1 MFELDYS
8 AEEEAFRQ
16 ELRGW
21 LADNLPAGWKA
32 GQGQLSD
39 DDEERR
45 EFQRA
50 WQHKLAA
57 DRWIGIQWPRAYGGR
72 DATLKQQIIYT
83 EEMARVR
90 APGVLDPVS
99 VNIVGPTLIR
109 HGTDEQKAKYVQRIL
124 PADDVWCLGFSEPNA
139 GSDLASLRCRADRDG
154 DHFVVNGQKTWSSK
168 AHFAK
173 WLLLLARTDNT
184 VAKHKGISCLIV
196 DMDSP
201 GVTWRPLVQISGQK
215 EFNEIFL
222 EDVRVPAENLLGPL
236 NAGWPIIRGA
246 LAHERG
252 TLWAFDFKIRL
263 HNGALALADLYRRG
277 ANGGPGRGTDLA
289 TLRQQVVQAF
299 IESEVFAAHTLRILP
314 KLTGGGEA
322 PPEAAFQKLFGS
334 EIQQR
339 ACETAISL
347 QGAYGQL
354 GRDAHAIDGGDWL
367 EPYLYSKSVTISSG
381 TSEILRSLL
390 AQRALGLPRDA

>member
-1 MFELDYS
+1 MFELDYT

-21 LADNLPAGWKA
+21 LAQNLPSGWSA
-32 GQGQLSD
+32 GQGKLPD
-39 DDEERR
+39 DDLERR
-45 EFQRA
+45 EFQQA
-50 WQHKLAA
+50 WQRKLAE
-57 DRWIGIQWPRAYGGR
+57 DRWIGIQWPRDYGGR

-109 HGTDEQKAKYVQRIL
+109 HGTEAQKAAYVRRIL

-139 GSDLASLRCRADRDG
+139 GSDLASLRCKAERDG

-173 WLLLLARTDNT
+173 WLLLLARTDST
-184 VAKHKGISCLIV
+184 VAKHKGISCLVV
-196 DMDSP
+196 DMESP

-263 HNGALALADLYRRG
+263 HNGALALADLYRRCVD
-277 ANGGPGRGTDLA
+277 GGPGRGTDLG
-289 TLRQQVVQAF
+289 TLRQQVVQAY
-299 IESEVFAAHTLRILP
+299 IESEIFAAHTLRILP
-314 KLTGGGEA
+314 LLGGGEA

-339 ACETAISL
+339 ACETAMAL

-354 GRDAHAIDGGDWL
+354 GRDPHAIDGGDWL

>member
-1 MFELDYS
+1 MFELDYT
-8 AEEEAFRQ
+8 AEEEAFRTD
-16 ELRGW
+16 LRGW
-21 LADNLPAGWKA
+21 LAANLPAETK
-32 GQGQLSD
+32 LPD
-39 DDEERR
+39 DDGERR
-45 EFQRA
+45 ELQRA
-50 WQHKLAA
+50 WQQRLAA
-57 DRWIGIQWPRAYGGR
+57 DRWIGIQWPREYGGR

-99 VNIVGPTLIR
+99 VNIVGPTLISY
-109 HGTDEQKAKYVQRIL
+109 GTPEQKQKYVRRIL

-139 GSDLASLRCRADRDG
+139 GSDLASLRCRAEREG

-173 WLLLLARTDNT
+173 WCLLLARTDST
-184 VAKHKGISCLIV
+184 LPKHKGISCVIV
-196 DMDSP
+196 DMASP

-215 EFNEIFL
+215 EFNEVFF

-236 NAGWPIIRGA
+236 HGGWPLIRAA

-263 HNGALALADLYRRG
+263 HNGAVALADLYQRCR
-277 ANGGPGRGTDLA
+277 AGGPGRGMNLEP
-289 TLRQQVVQAF
+289 LRQQVVQAF
-299 IESEVFAAHTLRILP
+299 IESEIFAAHTLRILP
-314 KLTGGGEA
+314 KLHGGRDA

-339 ACETAISL
+339 ACEVSMSL
-347 QGAYGQL
+347 QGAYGML
-354 GRDAHAIDGGDWL
+354 GRDRRAIDGGDWL